1 VQTMTVGR
9 NLSLASIEAFA
20 TGLFLSRS
28 KERALVDDSIRKVT
42 IKTSGGNAMV
52 GSLSGGNQQKVVIGK
67 MLTTNPKVILLDEP
81 SRGIDVGAKAEVFR
95 LLSERAAQGL
105 AVVFSTSEVNE
116 CLSIAHRIVVMRRGR
131 ISAEFGANATKEQ
144 IMAASGEAV
153 VD

>member
-1 VQTMTVGR
+1 
-9 NLSLASIEAFA
+9 
-20 TGLFLSRS
+20 
-28 KERALVDDSIRKVT
+28 
-42 IKTSGGNAMV
+42 AMI

-153 VD
+153 VA